1 MSEKTTAETENGAFV
16 NNGPLTTEDF
26 ISSSDLLRNTLDEKI
41 VKIRPMSTPV
51 EQLSRCAGARRCRS
65 MEVEYYSVDT
75 KPTESELTKAID
87 PADAISRGEDTLS
100 YLMKTKNDSIFDVS
114 ETVLLSGVEGAP
126 TADGGKCE
134 LVVYVLS
141 KPDTGGVEVVPL
153 NAPDGEMPEV
163 AVGTKVIRM
172 GRAAAELDVQTA
184 QFAALPKKASNFC
197 QIFKIQIEQSS
208 LAGMSER
215 EADWNFTD
223 QEEVA
228 IIDMRLGMEKNY
240 LFGHKT
246 KIYDPLKNQQVYFTG
261 GIWEQAKREHKL
273 KLSTLTESN
282 LIDLCSK
289 VFTKNAG
296 SKRKVLIAGTGMI
309 EALSKISL
317 TKMVSAP
324 EPFVKWGL
332 EFKEIRSNFGSLYVV
347 HSEIFDQCGHAS
359 DGFILDPA
367 YLSKYSAVPFK
378 AENLDLRSSGQ
389 RNTDAVVITEASCL
403 VLRYPESHLRLIGE

>member
-1 MSEKTTAETENGAFV
+1 MSEKTTVETENGAFV

-51 EQLSRCAGARRCRS
+51 EQLSRCAGSRRCRS

-197 QIFKIQIEQSS
+197 QIFK
-208 LAGMSER
+208 
-215 EADWNFTD
+215 
-223 QEEVA
+223 
-228 IIDMRLGMEKNY
+228 
-240 LFGHKT
+240 
-246 KIYDPLKNQQVYFTG
+246 
-261 GIWEQAKREHKL
+261 
-273 KLSTLTESN
+273 
-282 LIDLCSK
+282 
-289 VFTKNAG
+289 
-296 SKRKVLIAGTGMI
+296 
-309 EALSKISL
+309 
-317 TKMVSAP
+317 
-324 EPFVKWGL
+324 
-332 EFKEIRSNFGSLYVV
+332 
-347 HSEIFDQCGHAS
+347 
-359 DGFILDPA
+359 
-367 YLSKYSAVPFK
+367 
-378 AENLDLRSSGQ
+378 
-389 RNTDAVVITEASCL
+389 
-403 VLRYPESHLRLIGE
+403 